1 MTESANQI
9 LHAYLRASRQM
20 SVRSQGYLGRLNLTY
35 PQTVTLMILDADG
48 PMPISE
54 LAKATGSA
62 NSTTSGVV
70 DRLEKLGL
78 AQRIRSEQDRRKIFV
93 SVTDQYREI
102 RMKVVHEASDQFA
115 KALQDLNQGEQERI
129 LDGLNLLAEALSKGD
144 GD

>member
-9 LHAYLRASRQM
+9 LHAYLRASRQI
-20 SVRSQGYLGRLNLTY
+20 SARSQGYLGRLNLTY

-102 RMKVVHEASDQFA
+102 RVKVVHEASDRFA
-115 KALQDLNQGEQERI
+115 EALQDLSQEEQDRI
-129 LDGLNLLAEALSKGD
+129 LDGLNLLAEVLSK
-144 GD
+144 